1 MSDASIA
8 LMLQAPE
15 KVRDVGR
22 QLLPKG
28 FQVIEVPQGAT
39 DLEAARIVAHTAYF
53 LGFITKPMAAA
64 FYDALAHTTRLVQ
77 LLSAGYDQVDLGRLR
92 ERRIPVATNGA
103 ANAVAV
109 AEHTILLM
117 LAVLR
122 QLRTLDARTRAG
134 SWRPQGTEG
143 EIYELEGKTVGLV
156 GLGAIGRHV
165 AARLRPF
172 GVSLQYFDVHRA
184 DAEEERSRGV
194 TYVELNALLATSD
207 VISLHVPLTPTT
219 VGLITRE
226 RLAATKRG
234 AVLINT
240 CRGEVVDER
249 ALYTALHEAHLL
261 GAGLDTFAVEPPAK
275 DNPLFTLPNVILTPH
290 IAGPTWESW
299 SKRFVNGY
307 ANITR
312 VTEGNRPLW
321 VVPEL
326 SDVIP
331 WWADS

>member
-1 MSDASIA
+1 
-8 LMLQAPE
+8 
-15 KVRDVGR
+15 
-22 QLLPKG
+22 
-28 FQVIEVPQGAT
+28 
-39 DLEAARIVAHTAYF
+39 
-53 LGFITKPMAAA
+53 
-64 FYDALAHTTRLVQ
+64 
-77 LLSAGYDQVDLGRLR
+77 
-92 ERRIPVATNGA
+92 
-103 ANAVAV
+103 
-109 AEHTILLM
+109 
-117 LAVLR
+117 
-122 QLRTLDARTRAG
+122 
-134 SWRPQGTEG
+134 
-143 EIYELEGKTVGLV
+143 
-156 GLGAIGRHV
+156 V

-172 GVSLQYFDVHRA
+172 GVSLQYFDVRRA
-184 DAEEERSRGV
+184 DAEEERTRGV

-219 VGLITRE
+219 VGLINRD
-226 RLAATKRG
+226 RLAATRRG

-249 ALYTALHEAHLL
+249 ALYTALHEGHLL